1 MAQVEGLGIAFSLD
15 DEWNGV
21 TSDSRLV
28 TGVTVVRTEFL
39 EEHPEAVANF
49 IVDHH
54 NSVIEANQNVEHTA
68 DLIVDLGIV
77 GAAPIAQRAI
87 PLCNIDCVTGSQMRT
102 DLEGYLQTLYD
113 ANPQS
118 IGGAMPGDDF
128 YYAG

>member
-39 EEHPEAVANF
+39 EQHPEAVSNF
-49 IVDHH
+49 LADHS
-54 NSVIEANQNVEHTA
+54 NSVNEANSNVEHTA
-68 DLIVDLGIV
+68 DLIVNLGIV

-87 PLCNIDCVTGSQMRT
+87 PLCNVVCVTGEEMKT
-102 DLEGYLQTLYD
+102 DLQGYLETLYE

-118 IGGAMPGDDF
+118 VGGALPGDDF
-128 YYAG
+128 YYVG